1 MFAVGVG
8 VAVAA
13 VTMAGHIT
21 DRRIISVFIPA
32 VDHQVPLHELCVA
45 DDHFDDRVLR
55 AFVGE
60 LLDDVVLV
68 VRCLPA

>member
-13 VTMAGHIT
+13 IP
-21 DRRIISVFIPA
+21 IIVHDLLRHFVGIIIPA
-32 VDHQVPLHELCVA
+32 VDHQVPLHQLCVV